1 MAYISNIVMVITAT
15 ISGIEITKQYSAV
28 HRLVLDSARPI
39 LVWIV
44 EISVPEFGH
53 HLQPLKI
60 VGFLILSFGV
70 FIFNDLIFG
79 KLFLLK
85 FV

>member
-53 HLQPLKI
+53 HFQPLKI

-70 FIFNDLIFG
+70 FIFNDLILG

-85 FV
+85 IV